1 MAERIPVKEVQ
12 KLEQSSGVVELYEI
26 EINSTTKVLLTK
38 SLDSD
43 LANIE
48 LYDYDDNTQKNSYSA
63 IPLAIEGIDVS
74 TKGVSPRPVLSISN
88 VLADFEN
95 AISPLTFQDLIGK
108 KLYRRKTL
116 RKYLVGG
123 ASETGSGV
131 TPIEFPRQMWVI
143 DRIEQEDSLT
153 IAFELTSPFNTEGLV
168 LPYRVVGHNACPWEY
183 QGASP
188 EKAEK
193 NKRGGCTWH
202 SESKYILKGVAYQAY
217 VNSDDEYVIPSTTTF
232 TTWAGNGTANS
243 YYKTTTT
250 LGTSS
255 GVRRYNAD
263 GTVDTSADNTTV
275 NNYWQATRTTTTTP
289 SDTSGDWTR
298 VRVFSSYST
307 SATYYTYTDSKL
319 NDYTKPTS
327 GTEFLWQAKITHTN
341 NAQEFGKY
349 WKRGDLCG
357 KRLSSC
363 QCRYGFNPI
372 NSGTASSTG
381 KAVKDSTKEL
391 PFGGFPGARKFK

>member
-1 MAERIPVKEVQ
+1 MKSSKKAGIIVLFVLGMSIFGYSQ
-12 KLEQSSGVVELYEI
+12 YASASQIGVSISQSELLNENEKGSNYNVELQFENPSLLILTAGETEFFVISNDEI
-26 EINSTTKVLLTK
+26 IGKGNLESFTLQP
-38 SLDSD
+38 LD
-43 LANIE
+43 
-48 LYDYDDNTQKNSYSA
+48 NSY
-63 IPLAIEGIDVS
+63 V
-74 TKGVSPRPVLSISN
+74 KG
-88 VLADFEN
+88 
-95 AISPLTFQDLIGK
+95 TFHTD
-108 KLYRRKTL
+108 
-116 RKYLVGG
+116 
-123 ASETGSGV
+123 
-131 TPIEFPRQMWVI
+131 
-143 DRIEQEDSLT
+143 
-153 IAFELTSPFNTEGLV
+153 
-168 LPYRVVGHNACPWEY
+168 
-183 QGASP
+183 
-188 EKAEK
+188 
-193 NKRGGCTWH
+193 
-202 SESKYILKGVAYQAY
+202 

-307 SATYYTYTDSKL
+307 SATYYTYTDNKL

-327 GTEFLWQAKITHTN
+327 GTEFLWQAKITYTN

-372 NSGTASSTG
+372 NPGTASSTG